1 MGFVKATK
9 QGAKLR
15 AAMFG
20 PSGSGK
26 TFTALRVATGLVGSV
41 GKIAVIDTERGSA
54 CKYSDRFAF
63 DVCELENRT
72 IVDYCNAIDMAKLYD
87 VLILDSL
94 SHAWQELLQ
103 EVDRLANAKY
113 RGNTWSAWSEGT
125 PKQRKL
131 IDAILEFPGHIIA
144 TIRSKTEWQTQ
155 NVNGKVKP
163 IRVGLTPEQG
173 KGIEYEFD
181 LLVELSEEHIAT
193 IIKDRTGKFQ
203 DQTIEKP
210 GEQFGEQLAAW
221 LGDFAPKTY
230 RTVPPVPSSIPP
242 APPVT
247 RY

>member
-1 MGFVKATK
+1 MFKRATK
-9 QGAKLR
+9 EGSKLR

-26 TFTALRVATGLVGSV
+26 TFTSLRVATGLVGSN
-41 GKIAVIDTERGSA
+41 GRIAVGDTERGSA
-54 CKYSDRFAF
+54 NKYADRFAF
-63 DVCELENRT
+63 DSCEIDPRT
-72 IVDYCNAIDMAKLYD
+72 IDGYCSVIKAAIGYD

-94 SHAWQELLQ
+94 SHAWQELLL
-103 EVDRLANAKY
+103 EVDRVAQTKF

-131 IDAILEFPGHIIA
+131 VDAILEFPGHIIA

-155 NVNGKVKP
+155 NIQGKAKP

-203 DQTIEKP
+203 DQIIEKP
-210 GEQFGEQLAAW
+210 GEEFGQQLAEW
-221 LGDFAPKTY
+221 LSDFAPKVY
-230 RTVPPVPSSIPP
+230 KPSPPPAPRIPP
-242 APPVT
+242 APPVK